1 MSKGDYEKNR
11 VSSKHVEANKPNS
24 SKDKKGNKKLP
35 PLYENF
41 NGEKLE

>member
-1 MSKGDYEKNR
+1 MKESNFKKNR
-11 VSSKHVEANKPNS
+11 ISSKHVEVNKPNS

-41 NGEKLE
+41 DGEKLE